1 MFGGEYPGGAL
12 YTRADWIAKNEATVQ
27 KLTNAIIATLKWI
40 HSHTPEEIM
49 AKMPDELV
57 GPDKALYLAALK
69 NTIPMYSTDR
79 QDGPEGRAGRAR
91 GVQPVGAG
99 DRQGE
104 HRPVEDLHQPLRRG
118 GRQGNV
124 TAAAITAVDRRDHEK
139 RLDHLARRD
148 HAPAAFLFCLMVRA

>member
-1 MFGGEYPGGAL
+1 MQAAVMLDPAATLLQNKFKDFKHPGRHAHRRR
-12 YTRADWIAKNEATVQ
+12 TRSTCSAASIRAARSTPAPTGSQKNEATVQ

-49 AKMPDELV
+49 AKMPAELV

-69 NTIPMYSTDR
+69 NTIPMYLEDR
-79 QDGPEGRAGRAR
+79 HDGPEGRAGGAR

-118 GRQGNV
+118 RP
-124 TAAAITAVDRRDHEK
+124 T
-139 RLDHLARRD
+139 
-148 HAPAAFLFCLMVRA
+148 RA